1 MKYCCQSGGFYA
13 GPMYQSG
20 GFYAGPRFQRGGSIR
35 GFSGPDYQMG
45 GKWNFG
51 SFLWRHAK
59 PLLSLLG
66 KKALSTG
73 VGIGQ
78 DVIEGRD
85 FGESAKERFKDAGE
99 RCLLFKPS
107 IV

>member
-1 MKYCCQSGGFYA
+1 
-13 GPMYQSG
+13 MYQSG

-51 SFLWRHAK
+51 CSLRRHAK
-59 PLLSLLG
+59 PLFSLLG

-78 DVIEGRD
+78 DVIEGTNLVRRQR
-85 FGESAKERFKDAGE
+85 K
-99 RCLLFKPS
+99 
-107 IV
+107 I